1 MDYQIIE
8 LEEFNV
14 IGIRYE
20 LSKSL
25 SNNVKLAQNHWKIFN
40 SKLRNNKLYLGS
52 NWCKY
57 AFIENFNPNNPSY
70 YNYQEIALNFIEKIE
85 NKIFYYISIP
95 KKDFVPNDFTE
106 KIILKSKYLRVE
118 HIGNMNKLKDTI
130 NYVYKEII
138 PKNNILVENRQF
150 VYFEKYDYKFH
161 WNREDSVIEIY
172 IPIK

>member
-25 SNNVKLAQNHWKIFN
+25 SNNVKLAQNHWKILN
-40 SKLRNNKLYLGS
+40 SK
-52 NWCKY
+52 
-57 AFIENFNPNNPSY
+57 F
-70 YNYQEIALNFIEKIE
+70 
-85 NKIFYYISIP
+85 
-95 KKDFVPNDFTE
+95 
-106 KIILKSKYLRVE
+106 LRVE

>member
-40 SKLRNNKLYLGS
+40 SKLRNNKL
-52 NWCKY
+52 
-57 AFIENFNPNNPSY
+57 
-70 YNYQEIALNFIEKIE
+70 
-85 NKIFYYISIP
+85 FYYISIP

>member
-1 MDYQIIE
+1 M
-8 LEEFNV
+8 
-14 IGIRYE
+14 
-20 LSKSL
+20 
-25 SNNVKLAQNHWKIFN
+25 
-40 SKLRNNKLYLGS
+40 
-52 NWCKY
+52 
-57 AFIENFNPNNPSY
+57 PSPGKD
-70 YNYQEIALNFIEKIE
+70 ASSVF
-85 NKIFYYISIP
+85 SIQLP
-95 KKDFVPNDFTE
+95 PLFFGPSKKDFVPNDFTE

>member
-52 NWCKY
+52 NWRKY
-57 AFIENFNPNNPSY
+57 A
-70 YNYQEIALNFIEKIE
+70 FIEKIE

>member
-57 AFIENFNPNNPSY
+57 AFIE
-70 YNYQEIALNFIEKIE
+70 KIE

-106 KIILKSKYLRVE
+106 KIILKLALFVTIQFQVLLRLLGIV
-118 HIGNMNKLKDTI
+118 LLLQT
-130 NYVYKEII
+130 
-138 PKNNILVENRQF
+138 
-150 VYFEKYDYKFH
+150 
-161 WNREDSVIEIY
+161 
-172 IPIK
+172 

>member
-25 SNNVKLAQNHWKIFN
+25 SNNVKLAQNHWKIF
-40 SKLRNNKLYLGS
+40 
-52 NWCKY
+52 
-57 AFIENFNPNNPSY
+57 
-70 YNYQEIALNFIEKIE
+70 KIE

>member
-8 LEEFNV
+8 LEEFSV

-40 SKLRNNKLYLGS
+40 SKLRDNKLYLGS

-57 AFIENFNPNNPSY
+57 A
-70 YNYQEIALNFIEKIE
+70 FIEKIE

-95 KKDFVPNDFTE
+95 KKRFCTRWIYRKDNSEMSLHLIFLVVKLFT
-106 KIILKSKYLRVE
+106 
-118 HIGNMNKLKDTI
+118 
-130 NYVYKEII
+130 
-138 PKNNILVENRQF
+138 KNL
-150 VYFEKYDYKFH
+150 
-161 WNREDSVIEIY
+161 S
-172 IPIK
+172 

>member
-1 MDYQIIE
+1 MEYQIIE
-8 LEEFNV
+8 LEEFSV
-14 IGIRYE
+14 IGTRYE

-25 SNNVKLAQNHWKIFN
+25 SNNIKLAQNHWKTFN
-40 SKLRNNKLYLGS
+40 RKLRNNKLYLGD

-57 AFIENFNPNNPSY
+57 A
-70 YNYQEIALNFIEKIE
+70 FIEKIE

-95 KKDFVPNDFTE
+95 KKEEYIPDEFTE
-106 KIILKSKYLRVE
+106 KTILKSKYLKVE

-130 NYVYKEII
+130 NYVYKEIM
-138 PKNNILVENRQF
+138 PRNNILVESRQL

>member
-8 LEEFNV
+8 LEEFSV

-25 SNNVKLAQNHWKIFN
+25 SNNIKLAQNHWKTFN
-40 SKLRNNKLYLGS
+40 GKLRNNKLYLGS
-52 NWCKY
+52 NWYKY
-57 AFIENFNPNNPSY
+57 AFV
-70 YNYQEIALNFIEKIE
+70 EKVN

-95 KKDFVPNDFTE
+95 KNDYIPKGFTE

>member
-1 MDYQIIE
+1 MDYKIIE
-8 LEEFNV
+8 LEEFSV

-25 SNNVKLAQNHWKIFN
+25 SNNIKLAQNYWKNFN
-40 SKLRNNKLYLGS
+40 IKLRNNKLYLGS

-57 AFIENFNPNNPSY
+57 AFIE
-70 YNYQEIALNFIEKIE
+70 KIE
-85 NKIFYYISIP
+85 NKVFYYISIR
-95 KKDFVPNDFTE
+95 KKNYIPDNFTE
-106 KIILKSKYLRVE
+106 KIIWKSKYLKVE

-138 PKNNILVENRQF
+138 PKNNILVESKQF
-150 VYFEKYDYKFH
+150 IYFEKYDYKFH
-161 WNREDSVIEIY
+161 WNKVDSVIEIY

>member
-1 MDYQIIE
+1 MWTYGNANFYIIKSIKRVSAPSEKSQIM
-8 LEEFNV
+8 
-14 IGIRYE
+14 
-20 LSKSL
+20 
-25 SNNVKLAQNHWKIFN
+25 A
-40 SKLRNNKLYLGS
+40 
-52 NWCKY
+52 
-57 AFIENFNPNNPSY
+57 
-70 YNYQEIALNFIEKIE
+70 FIEKIE

>member
-1 MDYQIIE
+1 MDFQIIE

-25 SNNVKLAQNHWKIFN
+25 SNNVKLAQNHWKTFN
-40 SKLRNNKLYLGS
+40 GKLRNNKLYLGS

-57 AFIENFNPNNPSY
+57 AFIEKINN
-70 YNYQEIALNFIEKIE
+70 N
-85 NKIFYYISIP
+85 IFYYLSIP
-95 KKDFVPNDFTE
+95 KNDYIPKGFTE
-106 KIILKSKYLRVE
+106 KKILNSKYLKIE
-118 HIGNMNKLKDTI
+118 HIGNMSKLKDTI

-138 PKNNILVENRQF
+138 PKNNILVKSSKF

-172 IPIK
+172 IPMK

>member
-1 MDYQIIE
+1 MSIDDM
-8 LEEFNV
+8 F
-14 IGIRYE
+14 
-20 LSKSL
+20 
-25 SNNVKLAQNHWKIFN
+25 
-40 SKLRNNKLYLGS
+40 
-52 NWCKY
+52 
-57 AFIENFNPNNPSY
+57 
-70 YNYQEIALNFIEKIE
+70 EKIE

>member
-1 MDYQIIE
+1 MI
-8 LEEFNV
+8 LPGFNV

-57 AFIENFNPNNPSY
+57 A
-70 YNYQEIALNFIEKIE
+70 FIEKIE

-138 PKNNILVENRQF
+138 PKNNDTITSF
-150 VYFEKYDYKFH
+150 VMKA
-161 WNREDSVIEIY
+161 SVIVKTGGIRPQ
-172 IPIK
+172 IPKCAIIV

>member
-57 AFIENFNPNNPSY
+57 AFIE
-70 YNYQEIALNFIEKIE
+70 KIE
-85 NKIFYYISIP
+85 NKIFYYISQIVD
-95 KKDFVPNDFTE
+95 KVVLINKYRFSFF
-106 KIILKSKYLRVE
+106 LK
-118 HIGNMNKLKDTI
+118 
-130 NYVYKEII
+130 
-138 PKNNILVENRQF
+138 
-150 VYFEKYDYKFH
+150 
-161 WNREDSVIEIY
+161 
-172 IPIK
+172 

>member
-57 AFIENFNPNNPSY
+57 AFI
-70 YNYQEIALNFIEKIE
+70 
-85 NKIFYYISIP
+85 
-95 KKDFVPNDFTE
+95 E

>member
-57 AFIENFNPNNPSY
+57 AFIE
-70 YNYQEIALNFIEKIE
+70 KIE

-118 HIGNMNKLKDTI
+118 HIGNMNKLKHTI
-130 NYVYKEII
+130 NYVYK
-138 PKNNILVENRQF
+138 
-150 VYFEKYDYKFH
+150 
-161 WNREDSVIEIY
+161 
-172 IPIK
+172 